1 MINYGRLMID
11 LFGTQPEEEELE
23 LLQNPQVGG
32 VILFSRNFE
41 DRSQLADL
49 VSSIRQITPEI
60 LIAVD
65 QEGGRVQRFRVGFTP
80 IPPMQKIGDVVIN
93 NQEKGLILAHETGW
107 LMASEILACGLDFSF
122 APVLDIDRN
131 SSKII
136 GDRAFSDRP
145 EIVCLAA
152 AAFIQGMREAG
163 MSSVGKHFPGHGG
176 VFGDSHLEAPIDTR
190 VMKRIANR
198 DLLPYAQLS
207 NQLGGIM
214 PAHITYTSIDERS
227 VGFSHYWLHDI
238 LRTQMGFE
246 GVIFSDD
253 LSMKGADIAGG
264 FVEKASLALNAGCDM
279 ILVCN
284 DRAGVIEV
292 LRHMEAVG
300 YSKSSRIGRM
310 SASAKPSWDGLVSQ
324 TRYQKIVAHLS
335 EL

>member
-41 DRSQLADL
+41 DRAQLADL
-49 VSSIRQITPEI
+49 VSSIGQITPEL

-80 IPPMQKIGDVVIN
+80 IPPMQKIGDVVTN

-131 SSKII
+131 RSKII

-152 AAFIQGMREAG
+152 GAFIQGMREAG
-163 MSSVGKHFPGHGG
+163 MSSVGKHFPGH
-176 VFGDSHLEAPIDTR
+176 DC
-190 VMKRIANR
+190 
-198 DLLPYAQLS
+198 
-207 NQLGGIM
+207 
-214 PAHITYTSIDERS
+214 
-227 VGFSHYWLHDI
+227 
-238 LRTQMGFE
+238 
-246 GVIFSDD
+246 
-253 LSMKGADIAGG
+253 GG
-264 FVEKASLALNAGCDM
+264 FPKT
-279 ILVCN
+279 
-284 DRAGVIEV
+284 
-292 LRHMEAVG
+292 
-300 YSKSSRIGRM
+300 YSK
-310 SASAKPSWDGLVSQ
+310 V
-324 TRYQKIVAHLS
+324 
-335 EL
+335 